1 MNLRFPYANLGV
13 FAYGV
18 SKKLIPY
25 AFWPVSA
32 YGQSK
37 LNMKGI
43 ILAFSLMFLGI
54 AAGAQEVNVVDDWKI
69 VKDEVVDGVRYVVAT
84 PSAKVCSKQIDIE
97 INKRGVIQKVVYTR
111 GCEGN
116 AKGIG
121 ALIKGMKVDEAIERL
136 EGITCGKRGTS
147 CPDQL
152 ARILKSLK

>member
-1 MNLRFPYANLGV
+1 ML
-13 FAYGV
+13 FAL
-18 SKKLIPY
+18 S
-25 AFWPVSA
+25 
-32 YGQSK
+32 
-37 LNMKGI
+37 
-43 ILAFSLMFLGI
+43 
-54 AAGAQEVNVVDDWKI
+54 AGAQTPDTVDDYNI

-97 INKRGVIQKVVYTR
+97 IKDGIIQKVVYTR

-121 ALIKGMKVDEAIERL
+121 ALIKDMPVDEAIRRL
-136 EGITCGKRGTS
+136 EGINCGKRGTS